1 MQASSLIENT
11 KNFVQQQLAGAE
23 GGHDWFHNPALCSS
37 IFRQLSLLYIF
48 NFKTL

>member
-23 GGHDWFHNPALCSS
+23 GGHDWFHNPALCSP
-37 IFRQLSLLYIF
+37 SLDSVFALYF
-48 NFKTL
+48 